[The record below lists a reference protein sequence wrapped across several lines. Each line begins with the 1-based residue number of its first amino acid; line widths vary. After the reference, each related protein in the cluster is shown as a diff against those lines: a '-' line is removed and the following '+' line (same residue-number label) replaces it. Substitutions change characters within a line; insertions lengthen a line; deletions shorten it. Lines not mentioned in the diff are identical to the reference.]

1 MFDEDKPDR
10 NKKKSRQEQL
20 KELVGDA
27 TDEYQSLKNLNQRIG
42 LSLGIGSILLSLG
55 ATISGITN
63 NSQIAAMLAA
73 VAATTQSVL
82 FAYPVDR
89 RAVFYRGIRAKNKNL
104 YTDLEINTYEDEKLD
119 EFLQE
124 FKTIRIEAAL
134 EEPQTS
140 NLADSLDL
148 KNIDKSMAQLKDIL
162 EKYDALK
169 NK

>member
-10 NKKKSRQEQL
+10 NKNKSRQEQL
-20 KELVGDA
+20 KKLVGDA

-42 LSLGIGSILLSLG
+42 LFLGIGGILLSLG

-73 VAATTQSVL
+73 GAATTQSLL

-104 YTDLEINTYEDEKLD
+104 YTDLEINTYEDENLD
-119 EFLQE
+119 EFLQK

-134 EEPQTS
+134 EEPQSS

-148 KNIDKSMAQLKDIL
+148 KNIDKSMAQLKDML
-162 EKYDALK
+162 EKYEALK